1 MNNIIIKN
9 NILNLLSDIDNTEI
23 IINKQ
28 NNINNLL
35 IQKYK
40 NDLNI
45 IISNY
50 FLISKKI
57 FN

>member
-1 MNNIIIKN
+1 MKTIKHNIQ
-9 NILNLLSDIDNTEI
+9 NLLSDIDNTEI
-23 IINKQ
+23 IIN
-28 NNINNLL
+28 NINNNNNKL

-45 IISNY
+45 IINNY
-50 FLISKKI
+50 FIISQKV